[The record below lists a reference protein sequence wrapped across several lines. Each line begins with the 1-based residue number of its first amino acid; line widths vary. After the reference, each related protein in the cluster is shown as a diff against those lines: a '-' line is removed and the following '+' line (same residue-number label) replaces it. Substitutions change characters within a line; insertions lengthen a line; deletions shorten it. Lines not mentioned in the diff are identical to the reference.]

1 MVPEFSD
8 TSYVSDDYDDDSY
21 SDDSDDTETVL
32 RLALTYAKASLPE
45 EIDEGIILTDVKLTD
60 DCFLYIAECDEDV
73 VDIDILNAVK
83 GELQKEIASSLQEEI
98 ANDSDIQEF
107 VKYCKKARK
116 GIGYKYVGTT
126 SGKSCI
132 VKIPYSKL

>member
-1 MVPEFSD
+1 MVSVICLFIRSSFHCAGSHSGHD
-8 TSYVSDDYDDDSY
+8 VF
-21 SDDSDDTETVL
+21 
-32 RLALTYAKASLPE
+32 LPE